1 MKAILNRLEGLA
13 AGSLRLVSLI
23 LVGLCATTATAA
35 TALNTTV
42 NSDGSFVINNTNAA
56 SFNHCTQTVSS
67 PTLTI
72 PASTDLPAGTMVYV
86 DTISIGKRQSG
97 GEGTVPN
104 KIKIAAW
111 GKEYTSAAKVDSDE
125 ILVSEKNSSNTA
137 RKQKYSFGNTGCVLE
152 VGKAYSITLL
162 NSSGAAMT
170 GDALNVRVA
179 QDSDS
184 LFGSTIQWGASWRPV
199 QELTGTKIASLG
211 TQTLTLTEDM
221 KLSDATFYTEAPLLT
236 GDLTV
241 VNNTGDFTL
250 TIDANTALSS
260 IKFEGSGNTTLVIG
274 EDIWFAAPKT
284 FTKSGT
290 GNITVR
296 IDAGATCEINGI
308 QGFLANPDKFI
319 LNGGSLVNNGDN
331 IGDGKQQ
338 ITNLELTA
346 DSMVGGTKMFGLIGS
361 GYADT
366 TLTLNGHTLVVNIT
380 GTVNEK
386 LFMLISTYCPDDGG
400 TIRVDAGVLALY
412 YKGGTTRQNVLN
424 CTVQLN
430 NKYYQD
436 HDEAAYSG
444 GTYGYCEL
452 FMGGSSQPTVKN
464 VFATNAKGGS
474 ITGAASDRILTIT
487 GTLSLPFKATITP
500 NITLA
505 NGATVKALTS
515 EGAECPAN
523 GLNVD
528 ENSTIY
534 VDVSAITLSQ
544 STAIFRWTAS
554 TKPAGNFVF
563 KNEDLR
569 TTYELVKRDDGL
581 FIKQYVSRSKKN
593 GEYVAYGDLTSAISN
608 ADSGTEVELFEDSLE
623 TGNVEITKSATINIG
638 EHNVAIDRLTLSG
651 EDVVFGVTGTG
662 SFAIDEVVVDG
673 TVTATGF
680 NLGSAT
686 VTVSSGSLV
695 MVPGANYTLGTDT
708 QLDATYSA
716 NDGTVKFIKPVAS
729 VTIGD
734 TTTYYP
740 TLASAVSAF
749 GSNEGTLT
757 LLANADTSTGISL
770 AVGQSLVASEFA
782 HGTVALASGVATGY
796 EVDEDGAGT
805 FSLIDNTTSTWTGA
819 GSDNSW
825 ATAANWANGH
835 TPKSYTVVTFPS
847 EGAPWTVDIV
857 SGDNCAA
864 MIVNGDTTV
873 AYTGNSYAA
882 FTIYGGVSGSGTLT
896 LSNCGFNNASSA
908 TVTIATP
915 VESIATSNCY
925 LPGSGFVFNNTV
937 TVLAGMLK
945 SEFAP
950 VTFNGK
956 VTICNS
962 ATVQARGD
970 TGPITFNGG
979 IEVPANASAN
989 LSMYDGSLTI
999 ASKVTLAS
1007 GASLTVP
1014 ASATITDATFEAS
1027 EDNEYIAEASN
1038 VYTATAKPTISVA
1051 LGENVTEV
1059 TGVTDGQRVVPGDT
1073 FMVNATVAQYYHV
1086 DVSVTGA
1093 TEEGG
1098 TYTVGASD
1106 ITVNVTAVR
1115 NTVTVTVPEQ
1125 DGATLESATSDAG
1138 AVTREGNT
1146 LTVPA
1151 GSTLTLNWTAKEGY
1165 ISAGSTTVS
1174 VAEQSIEVAGSGLP
1188 ETVLAV
1194 AKFGDTLVPTL
1205 QAAIN
1210 YSGNDPVITLL
1221 QNSSEVI
1228 TLNKTITFSEA
1239 TGATFTGTFSG
1250 SGTLKLGA
1258 FLKNAKGGNGVSSL
1272 AAGWTGTVEFT
1283 NQFGADGWSTPI
1295 SRYGNAN
1302 STVKLSGGINGGWLP
1317 NVAIDTTVEIPEG
1330 KTLRIT
1336 AFSPSFANT
1345 LKALKGSGTFQIEV
1359 VAQSGEDTNDLLN
1372 VANWGVGYENYSAYY
1387 RIGDVSEF
1395 TGSFVMCD
1403 AVGVMIGAAKPNKN
1417 TVGGS
1422 VRISQSVTASANW
1435 TLPNG
1440 VVIADTGAAFTVSVG
1455 VTAPAVSTSL
1465 AGYEVAYNEGTRT
1478 YTVVDNST
1486 ATWAPQG
1493 NSTAWD
1499 DSANWS
1505 TGFVPAEYTAVTIPA
1520 NATISLPTTVD
1531 CASVTFQ
1538 GAVTLNLSGDL
1549 TYAGSP
1555 IVAETINFTG
1565 SGTFTCSAANTLQG
1579 TIKGASTVSI
1589 AYPTGVLPTGATWT
1603 NNGWAGTL
1611 VLTNCGHLNVGG
1623 TARVPFETFGSENS
1637 QIKAPGFRGYAA
1649 VAASE
1654 GDTPYCKATLIVD
1667 GVFEVNH
1674 GNAAIIGNTTA
1685 AGFKFKKLA
1694 GSGKL
1699 LLDGTS
1705 DIAQYMFEDVS
1716 AFEGSVEITDPNPD
1730 EDVGGKKSFIFGLPA
1745 NWTVDTAFPANLVI
1759 GAGTAKVAGGKTWD
1773 IPAGIVLNGDSTLEL
1788 GASSTITRLSPRS
1801 TGTISVPTG
1810 TATLTNVMG
1819 SVVTTALNIG
1829 EGATL
1834 KITDT
1839 SLETLTIPAYST
1851 EGSLDLTACTA
1862 LTTLYVALGEAK
1874 TFDMTK
1880 VTLPQSCT
1888 TIYYDIGEK
1897 RTLGEGYSLPTV
1909 DGVTKIA
1916 YYAVETANEYA
1927 NGNFRV
1933 HEVPNGADVW
1943 LLRLNGNEL
1952 RAYVGGT
1959 EDPVEGAPAT
1969 DRHYSQ
1975 GAQFSATACWHEW
1988 DFEQKTDI
1996 ADRLNDSG
2004 RFSTQG
2010 TGTIALSTTVSPIT
2024 ESHYSTVYV
2033 AAQDESKRCL
2043 SSAVYPYAA
2052 PGDFGVAWSTAIRCT
2067 MPSTANTVA
2076 IAFGDTA
2083 NGVLGLASGAQ
2094 TDVIEMFNWTVSG
2107 RYVPLASLQV
2117 ESATTE
2123 MHIYVLSVA
2132 NGSVTLY
2139 RDGELI
2145 HTAAFSMNENGSIN
2159 KFMVGAISGDDG
2171 TILAKANG
2179 GAVDYVRLYDMTI
2192 GADIAAALS
2201 ARRPFV
2207 SAIDLFERSPDPIA
2221 DWLADDAWAKTE
2233 GGTANKS
2240 TADAPTA
2247 SANVTLTTDGT
2258 TALNLNLD
2266 AGNTKYGTLIFKG
2279 HGDTGLRQAKAGK
2292 IGANMLVVR
2301 SGVNLTV
2308 DYNAVSFADT
2318 AVGVDEGASLTFD
2331 FTEYPFAQES
2341 TIQLTG
2347 VVVAHEYDES
2357 IENRI
2362 RVTGAPESRLWKVE
2376 TVWTDHKCYAKISSN
2391 AKTFTVDAP
2400 ANTTVTVTGASDNGN
2415 GSYTA
2420 GIGTEVTVRYEPAG
2434 AFVGEVSEVEV
2445 EITANTSTITTDYTV
2460 VPAVAQIEGGAYY
2473 ATLKDAIDA
2482 AQAQDV
2488 INVIANFTT
2497 DATKT
2502 SAYDRTVVTVP
2513 VTINFGEYTMSVPGS
2528 LEPTSNWAALYVDAN
2543 TTINATTGG
2552 INCLDK
2558 VDPAGECGVYAIN
2571 VRNGSKLTINGGVY
2585 HGGGTIVQ
2593 TQLGTVVVNGG
2604 TFTLTPFEAPYGYD
2618 FAFNCVDSA
2627 YQEGNA
2633 NFDIKGGTFF
2643 GFDPQSNK
2651 AEGENTDFTAEGFIA
2666 VDDGTGTFGV
2676 VPGWVITFVDEDGA
2690 ELDVQRVKAG
2700 KTPVYGGATPTKTA
2714 TVQYTY
2720 AFAGWSPTVEA
2731 ASAARTYSAT
2741 YSATVNTYTITWV
2754 VEGAE
2759 TSETL
2764 EYGATPVKEDPVKP
2778 ATAAWVYTFTGWTPE
2793 VATVTGNATYTA
2805 QFSQAPNDVTFSL
2818 PEVTGAA
2825 VVSVSGATDNGDGT
2839 YTATIGDTV
2848 TVTWVAS
2855 GAYVLSGTG
2864 VQTFEP
2870 TVDTEV
2876 APAPSADVATLVP
2889 AVALVGTTYY
2899 ATFAEALAGVPE
2911 KGTTLKLLADLALT
2925 STVTIDKSVTLDLN
2939 GFDVT
2944 ATDCRA
2950 FHVTAGTVAIVDDTT
2965 GTKGTVSATA
2975 DLGVN
2980 ATPSFKNSSS
2990 VIRVG
2995 SDTAVTSFTL
3005 GEGVTVSSDYCYG
3018 ITYFGREAQTVVI
3031 NGTVAVTG
3039 EQAAISGNGNS
3050 WNAAAMVTV
3059 NGTVTATQDYAIYNP
3074 QTGTTTINGT
3084 VEGLGG
3090 IEMKAG
3096 TLTVGANATITA
3108 TATTQSHATNNN
3120 GTSTTGYAIASVGNA
3135 GYKGE
3140 PTVTVNG
3147 GTITGK
3153 AIVLAENGA
3162 EEAGT
3167 IIATVATIAT
3177 DPDYKW
3183 VETTTPG
3190 VYELVAK
3197 EYVAEVNGQSYESLA
3212 AAVAAAQADDTITLL
3227 ADLALTSTVTID
3239 KSVTLDLN
3247 GNNVTA
3253 TDCRAFHVTAGTVAF
3268 TGEGTVSTVVTP
3280 GTSFGKSSSV
3290 IRVGSDTAVTSFTL
3304 GQNVR
3309 VESDY
3314 CYGITYFGREAQTVT
3329 INGTVAVTGEQA
3341 AISGNGNSWNAAVT
3355 LTVNGTV
3362 TATQDYAIYNPQRGT
3377 TTVNGTVTGLGG
3389 IEMKAGALTVGAN
3402 ASITATATT
3411 QSHSTNNNGT
3421 STVGYAIASVG
3432 NAAYPGDPAVTINGG
3447 TITGKAI
3454 VLAENGAEEA
3464 GTITATV
3471 ATISTDPD
3479 YKWVAEGNGYKLV
3492 AKTYVAEV
3500 AGQGYETL
3508 QEAINAAVEAY
3519 DGEPVT
3525 VELLA
3530 DIPDGTGLALFADT
3544 EGYPNA
3550 NCVEVVVDFGGFTYT
3565 VVGPAVGSQNTQNQ
3579 VLHFEAGNAVTLK
3592 NGTIKMTD
3600 NQTALAGFQIFMQ
3613 NYGSLTIDN
3622 MTLDGTGIAI
3632 AKYGTFTGKWAV
3644 FSNTDKPQFN
3654 YNTAGGSVIRNS
3666 TITMPG
3672 DLGVDDNVS
3681 LLIEDDAVINV
3692 RKVVTKGTDDR
3703 YASANPTLLVQNGA
3717 KFSYDCSAILA
3728 GNQKVEADAGVYTV
3742 IEANYVAQIDTAKY
3756 ETLAAAFAAAEDGN
3770 TVTLLSNIELT
3781 DRLFVNAGA
3790 EPVYAGD
3797 NNRYATTS
3805 ENKAITLDLSG
3816 YSITSSSNIALAGG
3830 SLTITGIGTIATTN
3844 DGLAPV
3850 EVRGTGDLATKRTL
3864 TIGEYVTL
3872 SGSEY
3877 GLNVF
3882 GSNDAQKNV
3891 IDVTVNGRVEGT
3903 LFVLGNLKNAE
3914 NAINIVINGTVLAS
3928 PGVGDDVN
3936 VGIALNGNANL
3947 TVNNGAVVSGD
3958 SGIEVRAGSLTLN
3971 GGTIT
3976 ATAEAYSYKANGSGS
3991 TTKGAAISIAQHTT
4005 VLPTAVTLNGGT
4017 LVGVEKVYVKDVNSN
4032 MSDVTVQATAGYTA
4046 TATVPAGYKWAETA
4060 TEGVYALVPATYV
4073 AKIGEQGYETL
4084 QAAVDAVPAAGTEYT
4099 TVTILDDI
4107 ELEARVVVSGKKV
4120 DFEAASP
4127 VTVSC
4132 NADRVL
4138 NAVNGASVKIG
4149 ANVTLTSTAH
4159 PTLFATGCASTSPY
4173 VSGAK
4178 TTIEIYGK
4186 VMNTNPGFD
4195 QTFTISSNG
4204 TDNEG
4209 VDITVYAGG
4218 EVRNAN
4224 GIAIYQPQP
4233 GTLTVNGT
4241 VVGASAI
4248 TIKDGTLIVGEGA
4261 VITATYA
4268 TYAGHTTNG
4277 NGASPSGDAI
4287 QVPYYPA
4294 SMGYGT
4300 PVVNVTGGTITVA
4313 AEGAAGIQA
4322 YDNNNVVAP
4331 EDSASNIAVSGGVFN
4346 TPVDAKYCAEGYVPA
4361 ELEGGKYG
4369 VREGDYVAKIGDEK
4383 FTTLADAFAYAVNG
4397 DTVTLLTNAALANM
4411 IDVDK
4416 TITLDLNGKTVSVG
4430 TWANGDGEDALFC
4443 VKYGGNL
4450 TVNAT
4455 NGGAIDATGNAK
4467 VYAAIKLTKKGETRT
4482 GTKLAVL
4489 TVNGGTITGYY
4500 YAIVGNGSRDGTMI
4514 TVNGG
4519 NIVGTCPGDNLGIFH
4534 PQTGTLT
4541 LNGGTITGATGV
4553 EMRAGTLVV
4562 PADSTVVVTADG
4574 TFSETPNGSG
4584 STIVGAAIA
4593 LSQHSANPAVSATIA
4608 GGTFTATGTNGKAF
4622 YEVDL
4627 QNEVVAGVSATVS
4640 GGTFTGTVASEN
4652 LTGFVSGGTFSE
4664 AVGDAYC
4671 ATGLKSVAVTGGYT
4685 VQVVSKEGAV
4695 TVVSAL
4701 ERTLVTVPGACT
4713 AAELVNLDNRAVG
4726 DKLLVFA
4733 PNSNKFYSWIL
4744 AGSPLAWTPVNTVT
4758 EEEDDTI
4765 GHSTPAA
4772 SVSLTKGQAVWV
4784 VRQDSSKPI
4793 FVNGNYD
4800 TEETAAATE
4809 IPVNTGYNL
4818 IAPVPREEV
4827 KTAATVNIVDIVA
4840 VPAKA
4845 TETETTDKI
4854 VIPTA
4859 GAPVTCEVREVE
4871 VVVDNVVQ
4879 TKRTWGRWVP
4889 YLKENGRGGL
4899 RWEEGYEIPTGTGF
4913 WYVSEDHKNDVSK

>member
-346 DSMVGGTKMFGLIGS
+346 DSTVGGTKMFGLIGS

-770 AVGQSLVASEFA
+770 AVGQSLVAGEFT

-1194 AKFGDTLVPTL
+1194 AKCGDTLVPTL
-1205 QAAIN
+1205 QDAIN
-1210 YSGNDPVITLL
+1210 YSGNDPVVTLL

-1228 TLNKTITFSEA
+1228 TLNKAITFSEA
-1239 TGATFTGTFSG
+1239 AGATFTGTFSG

-1258 FLKNAKGGNGVSSL
+1258 FLKNSTGVNGVSPL
-1272 AAGWTGTVEFT
+1272 AASWTGTVEFT
-1283 NQFGADGWSTPI
+1283 NQFGANGWSTPI

-1302 STVKLSGGINGGWLP
+1302 STLKLSGGINGGWLP

-1330 KTLRIT
+1330 KILQIT

-1345 LKALKGSGTFQIEV
+1345 LKALKGVGTFQIAV

-1422 VRISQSVTASANW
+1422 VRISQSVTASTNW

-1455 VTAPAVSTSL
+1455 VAAPAVSTSL

-1499 DSANWS
+1499 DPANWS

-1531 CASVTFQ
+1531 CVSVTFQ
-1538 GAVTLNLSGDL
+1538 GAVTLNLTGDL

-1565 SGTFTCSAANTLQG
+1565 SGTFTCPAANTLQG
-1579 TIKGASTVSI
+1579 TINGASTVSI

-1623 TARVPFETFGSENS
+1623 TARVPFETFGSVNS

-1654 GDTPYCKATLIVD
+1654 GDTPYCKATLVVE

-1730 EDVGGKKSFIFGLPA
+1730 ADVGGKKSFIFGLPA

-1788 GASSTITRLSPRS
+1788 GDLSTITRLSPRS

-1829 EGATL
+1829 ENATL

-1839 SLETLTIPAYST
+1839 SLTTLTIPAYST
-1851 EGSLDLTACTA
+1851 LGELDLRACA
-1862 LTTLYVALGEAK
+1862 NLATLYVDLGEAK

-1880 VTLPQSCT
+1880 VALPESCT
-1888 TIYYDIGEK
+1888 TVYYDIGEK
-1897 RTLGEGYSLPTV
+1897 RTLGEGYSLPTIT
-1909 DGVTKIA
+1909 GVAKIA
-1916 YYAVETANEYA
+1916 YYAVETADEYA

-1933 HEVPNGADVW
+1933 REVPNGADVW

-1952 RAYVGGT
+1952 KAYVGGT
-1959 EDPVEGAPAT
+1959 QDPVADARAT

-2076 IAFGDTA
+2076 IAFGDTE

-2094 TDVIEMFNWTVSG
+2094 TGVVELFNWTSSG
-2107 RYVPLASLQV
+2107 GYVPLASLQV

-2145 HTAAFSMNENGSIN
+2145 HTAEFALTGNITQFKVGDVIGANTTTRENTLPA
-2159 KFMVGAISGDDG
+2159 VATDG
-2171 TILAKANG
+2171 Y
-2179 GAVDYVRLYDMTI
+2179 VDYVRLYDTTI

-2221 DWLADDAWAKTE
+2221 DWLAGEAWAKTE
-2233 GGTANKS
+2233 GGTADKS
-2240 TADAPTA
+2240 MADAPTA

-2279 HGDTGLRQAKAGK
+2279 HGATGLRQAKAGT

-2308 DYNAVSFADT
+2308 DYDAVSFADT

-2331 FTEYPFAQES
+2331 FSEYTFAQET

-2347 VVVAHEYDES
+2347 VVVAHEYDNSVEG
-2357 IENRI
+2357 RI
-2362 RVTGAPESRLWKVE
+2362 LVTGAPESRLWKLE
-2376 TVWTDHKCYAKISSN
+2376 TVWTTDHKCYAKISPN

-2415 GSYTA
+2415 GAYTA
-2420 GIGTEVTVRYEPAG
+2420 GIGATVTVRYEPAG

-2502 SAYDRTVVTVP
+2502 SADDRTVVTVP

-2700 KTPVYGGATPTKTA
+2700 ETPVYGGATPTKTA

-2825 VVSVSGATDNGDGT
+2825 VASVSGATDNGDGT

-2864 VQTFEP
+2864 VQTFKP

-2911 KGTTLKLLADLALT
+2911 KGTTLTLLADVALT

-2950 FHVTAGTVAIVDDTT
+2950 FHVTAGTVAFT
-2965 GTKGTVSATA
+2965 GAGTVST
-2975 DLGVN
+2975 VV
-2980 ATPSFKNSSS
+2980 TPGTSFSKSSS

-2995 SDTAVTSFTL
+2995 SDSAETSFTL
-3005 GEGVTVSSDYCYG
+3005 GQNVRVESDYCYG
-3018 ITYFGREAQTVVI
+3018 VTYFGREAQTVVI

-3050 WNAAAMVTV
+3050 WNA
-3059 NGTVTATQDYAIYNP
+3059 P
-3074 QTGTTTINGT
+3074 
-3084 VEGLGG
+3084 
-3090 IEMKAG
+3090 
-3096 TLTVGANATITA
+3096 
-3108 TATTQSHATNNN
+3108 
-3120 GTSTTGYAIASVGNA
+3120 
-3135 GYKGE
+3135 
-3140 PTVTVNG
+3140 
-3147 GTITGK
+3147 
-3153 AIVLAENGA
+3153 
-3162 EEAGT
+3162 
-3167 IIATVATIAT
+3167 VA
-3177 DPDYKW
+3177 
-3183 VETTTPG
+3183 
-3190 VYELVAK
+3190 
-3197 EYVAEVNGQSYESLA
+3197 
-3212 AAVAAAQADDTITLL
+3212 
-3227 ADLALTSTVTID
+3227 
-3239 KSVTLDLN
+3239 
-3247 GNNVTA
+3247 
-3253 TDCRAFHVTAGTVAF
+3253 
-3268 TGEGTVSTVVTP
+3268 
-3280 GTSFGKSSSV
+3280 
-3290 IRVGSDTAVTSFTL
+3290 
-3304 GQNVR
+3304 
-3309 VESDY
+3309 
-3314 CYGITYFGREAQTVT
+3314 
-3329 INGTVAVTGEQA
+3329 
-3341 AISGNGNSWNAAVT
+3341 

-3377 TTVNGTVTGLGG
+3377 TTINGTVTGLGG
-3389 IEMKAGALTVGAN
+3389 IEMKAGELAVNDGAV
-3402 ASITATATT
+3402 ITATA
-3411 QSHSTNNNGT
+3411 QEQAHSTNNNGT
-3421 STVGYAIASVG
+3421 STTGYAIASVG
-3432 NAAYPGDPAVTINGG
+3432 NAAYPGDPVVTINGG
-3447 TITGKAI
+3447 EITGKAI
-3454 VLAENGAEEA
+3454 VLAENNAAEA
-3464 GTITATV
+3464 GTIVATV

-3479 YKWVAEGNGYKLV
+3479 YKWVEGDTAGTYKLVAKTYVAQVGNVKYETLAGAVAQGGTVTLLADVALTSTVTIDKSVTLDLNGFDVTATDCRAFHVTAGTVAFTGAGTVSTVVTPGTSFSKSSSVIRVGSDSAETSFTLGQNVRVESDYCYGVTYFGREAQTVVINGTVAVTGEQAAISGNGNSWNAPVALTVNGTVTATQDYAIYNPQRGTTTINGTVTGLGGIEMKAGELAVNDGAVITATAQEQAHSTNNNGTSTTGYAIASVGNAAYPGDPVVTINGGEITGKAIVLAENNAAEAGTIVATVATISTDPDYKWVEGDTAGTYKLV

-3525 VELLA
+3525 VELLV
-3530 DIPDGTGLALFADT
+3530 DIPTGTGLALFADT

-3550 NCVEVVVDFGGFTYT
+3550 NGVEVVVDFGGFTYT

-3579 VLHFEAGNAVTLK
+3579 VLHFEAGNSVTLK

-3756 ETLAAAFAAAEDGN
+3756 ETLAAAFAAVEDGD

-3790 EPVYAGD
+3790 EPAYAGS

-3805 ENKAITLDLSG
+3805 EDKAITLDLSG
-3816 YSITSSSNIALAGG
+3816 YSITSESNIALAGG
-3830 SLTITGIGTIATTN
+3830 SLAITGIGTIATTN
-3844 DGLAPV
+3844 AGLAPI

-3864 TIGEYVTL
+3864 TLGPWVTL
-3872 SGSEY
+3872 TGSEY

-3891 IDVTVNGRVEGT
+3891 IDVEVNGTVNGT
-3903 LFVLGNLKNAE
+3903 LFVLGNLSNAE
-3914 NAINIVINGTVLAS
+3914 NEINIVINGTVLAS

-3947 TVNNGAVVSGD
+3947 TVNTGAVVSGD
-3958 SGIEVRAGSLTLN
+3958 SGIEVRAGSMTVN

-3976 ATAEAYSYKANGSGS
+3976 ATAETYSYKANGSGS

-4046 TATVPAGYKWAETA
+4046 TATVPAGYKWADTA

-4084 QAAVDAVPAAGTEYT
+4084 QAAIDAAGTTESTVKLLADVSEAVTVAAGQTITLDLDSNTINAGNGFGVINRGTLTITGNGSIIGKYAIRGQSGSRTTIENGTFTAQECVVSTAKNDTGATFVINGGTFTAVDNSVLSGNGSANSGNNTWNISGGTFNGNITSAGYVACGIYAPNNDTWTLTGGTFNITGGVGILARAGVVTVNDGVTITTTGSAIGKVGDSNVVVPCAAVVYDSRAGYPGKTDESQVSVAGGTFTSAAGVDAVQF
-4099 TVTILDDI
+4099 VN
-4107 ELEARVVVSGKKV
+4107 
-4120 DFEAASP
+4120 AAS
-4127 VTVSC
+4127 
-4132 NADRVL
+4132 D
-4138 NAVNGASVKIG
+4138 
-4149 ANVTLTSTAH
+4149 
-4159 PTLFATGCASTSPY
+4159 
-4173 VSGAK
+4173 
-4178 TTIEIYGK
+4178 
-4186 VMNTNPGFD
+4186 TN
-4195 QTFTISSNG
+4195 Q
-4204 TDNEG
+4204 
-4209 VDITVYAGG
+4209 
-4218 EVRNAN
+4218 R
-4224 GIAIYQPQP
+4224 
-4233 GTLTVNGT
+4233 L
-4241 VVGASAI
+4241 
-4248 TIKDGTLIVGEGA
+4248 
-4261 VITATYA
+4261 
-4268 TYAGHTTNG
+4268 
-4277 NGASPSGDAI
+4277 
-4287 QVPYYPA
+4287 
-4294 SMGYGT
+4294 
-4300 PVVNVTGGTITVA
+4300 
-4313 AEGAAGIQA
+4313 
-4322 YDNNNVVAP
+4322 
-4331 EDSASNIAVSGGVFN
+4331 AVSGGTFSSEVAEEF
-4346 TPVDAKYCAEGYVPA
+4346 CAEGYIPT

-4369 VREGDYVAKIGDEK
+4369 VAKDEYVAKRGDEK
-4383 FTTLADAFAYAVNG
+4383 FTTLAEAVSLSG
-4397 DTVTLLTNAALANM
+4397 SVTLLG
-4411 IDVDK
+4411 DVTENVTIPAGK
-4416 TITLDLNGKTVSVG
+4416 TVTLDLNGYTISGGTVSG
-4430 TWANGDGEDALFC
+4430 KAAITNNGS
-4443 VKYGGNL
+4443 L
-4450 TVNAT
+4450 TIV
-4455 NGGAIDATGNAK
+4455 DDSATGSGKVIREDTAPAGSYYVIDNA
-4467 VYAAIKLTKKGETRT
+4467 
-4482 GTKLAVL
+4482 GTL
-4489 TVNGGTITGYY
+4489 TITG
-4500 YAIVGNGSRDGTMI
+4500 GTY
-4514 TVNGG
+4514 TNAS
-4519 NIVGTCPGDNLGIFH
+4519 GDATTH
-4534 PQTGTLT
+4534 
-4541 LNGGTITGATGV
+4541 TGASLIRTNKG
-4553 EMRAGTLVV
+4553 A
-4562 PADSTVVVTADG
+4562 ST
-4574 TFSETPNGSG
+4574 
-4584 STIVGAAIA
+4584 
-4593 LSQHSANPAVSATIA
+4593 TIA
-4608 GGTFTATGTNGKAF
+4608 GGTFTQNGFNVLKDEGDCTVTITGGTLACVDAEYAILSYGKLNITGGSITGPIDIRGYKDASEDVTGT
-4622 YEVDL
+4622 
-4627 QNEVVAGVSATVS
+4627 ATIN
-4640 GGTFTGTVASEN
+4640 GGTFNSVFYVEQYTGAPSSSTPSLTITGGTFNNVEIKVGRGKRTSSFVEDATAGKVAI
-4652 LTGFVSGGTFSE
+4652 SGGTFS
-4664 AVGDAYC
+4664 APVAAAHC
-4671 ATGLKSVAVTGGYT
+4671 AAGLEPAAVTGGYSVAVKHIENT
-4685 VQVVSKEGAV
+4685 V
-4695 TVVSAL
+4695 TVVSAR
-4701 ERTLVTVPGACT
+4701 EKTLVTVPQNCKVS
-4713 AAELVNLDNRAVG
+4713 ELVKLTDGGNALRDVG
-4726 DKLLVFA
+4726 DKIMA
-4733 PNSNKFYSWIL
+4733 YSTTSKKFYSWML
-4744 AGSPLAWTPVNTVT
+4744 EDTDPTEAVVLGWTPITT
-4758 EEEDDTI
+4758 ASEDDGE
-4765 GHSTPAA
+4765 GHSTEAENF
-4772 SVSLTKGQAVWV
+4772 SLTKGQAVWV
-4784 VRQDSSKPI
+4784 TRLDSTKPV
-4793 FVNGNYD
+4793 FVNGEYNANGEDEASVEARKIAVD
-4800 TEETAAATE
+4800 T
-4809 IPVNTGYNL
+4809 GFNL
-4818 IAPVPREEV
+4818 IAPVPKKVVDENKATVDIADLVQVPE
-4827 KTAATVNIVDIVA
+4827 KATSTAA
-4840 VPAKA
+4840 
-4845 TETETTDKI
+4845 ETTDKI
-4854 VIPTA
+4854 VIPTT
-4859 GAPVTCEVREVE
+4859 GAPVTCVVREVE
-4871 VVVDNVVQ
+4871 PGVR
-4879 TKRTWGRWVP
+4879 KWGRWVP
-4889 YLKENGRGGL
+4889 YVKANGRGGL

-4913 WYVSEDHKNDVSK
+4913 WYVSENKKDNVSK